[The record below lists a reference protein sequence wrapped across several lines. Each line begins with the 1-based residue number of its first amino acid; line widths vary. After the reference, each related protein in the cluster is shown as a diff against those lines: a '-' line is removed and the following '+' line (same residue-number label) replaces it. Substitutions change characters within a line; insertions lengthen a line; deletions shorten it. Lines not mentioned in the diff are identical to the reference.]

1 MQSKTRKIIAKAPL
15 DVFCFDEIILD
26 DSFPNPQ
33 IILEYFQ
40 FPSFRRDQNSKGG
53 GKLVYVKQGIIAKR
67 LENLETK
74 FSETIYIELPISK
87 KKWCAL
93 FAYKPPKQNE
103 TLLFEEIS
111 SSLSYIVNWYDNY
124 IIAGDLNINMLDP
137 KCDENSHFSNL
148 KDTYNLSNLVKLA
161 TCFKSRAFF

>member
-1 MQSKTRKIIAKAPL
+1 MQSKTCKIIAKAPL

-87 KKWCAL
+87 KNGVL
-93 FAYKPPKQNE
+93 YLHISPQNKMR
-103 TLLFEEIS
+103 LYF
-111 SSLSYIVNWYDNY
+111 
-124 IIAGDLNINMLDP
+124 
-137 KCDENSHFSNL
+137 L
-148 KDTYNLSNLVKLA
+148 KKYQA
-161 TCFKSRAFF
+161 A